1 MKVLFNVLVFL
12 EIVFG
17 QNLFDLYNVHS
28 LDIEFYNPDYDQILK
43 SRWEIDDKTYEL
55 ATIVFNG
62 DTLDSVGVRYKG
74 NSTYYFTAAFE
85 SPKFP
90 LNMDLDLIYND
101 QDILGYNKV
110 KLSNSIFD
118 PTFVKE
124 NIGYLTQSY
133 YLPAPETGYM
143 NISINGEQLGLY
155 TSVESINKSFLTKHF
170 GNSDG
175 TFFKC
180 EPQFH
185 FGEVYDADP
194 NLVWYG
200 EDSLDY
206 EYQMGYEMKS
216 EYGWNDLLDLI
227 YTLNFNIENIE
238 SVLNVDRALWFF
250 ASSMV
255 TPDLDAYTGMYI
267 HNYYLYKNSE
277 TDLFEV
283 IPWDKDQT
291 FGNVMVN
298 TLIQWGGNVSW
309 VYDWDPFLYE
319 NEEMRPLFSKLME
332 VPIYKQIYTA
342 HMRTILDEIYNPAY
356 IQDLAY
362 GIQDSIESYSN
373 IYQDV
378 WPWLNLDNYFQY
390 NVDNY
395 LITADGTN
403 FCGIIPTVTNR
414 RDYLLNH
421 PEISKIS
428 PVIEYV
434 FQENIEPN
442 VGETVI
448 IKSEI
453 SNAENVELM
462 VTTNQYSGQFYS
474 IPMFDDGNHNDGDA
488 NDNIYAAVVPFQD
501 GGLQVRYY
509 IRATN
514 SDALILDPKTAE
526 RDFYYYFIG
535 DQALPDSTIV
545 INEINY
551 NSFEDHDS
559 GDWVELYNPT
569 VDDIDIS
576 NWSFKDED
584 DSHVFVIP
592 DNTILDQDQYLVLVN
607 DSTNFSQYYSNTNI
621 IGNLNFGFS
630 GGGEILRIYD
640 SGGSLVDTVLYDDSD
655 PWPSD
660 PDGDG
665 PTLEL
670 INSSYDNALGES
682 WASSIDYG
690 TPGYRNSSFL
700 NHKIVSN
707 LPDNFFL
714 FNNYPNPFNPSTIIS
729 YNLPIDSHVNI
740 AIFDVLGRKVKTL
753 TDQYMKVGKHLI
765 QWNGV
770 NDQGKL
776 VAGGVYIYKIQSGDY
791 KESKKMILVK

>member
-133 YLPAPETGYM
+133 YLPTPETGYM

-277 TDLFEV
+277 TDLFEI

-448 IKSEI
+448 IQSEI

>member
-133 YLPAPETGYM
+133 YLPTPETGYM

-309 VYDWDPFLYE
+309 IYDWDPFLYE

-378 WPWLNLDNYFQY
+378 WPWLNLDDYFQY

-421 PEISKIS
+421 PEISKI
-428 PVIEYV
+428 PPIIEYV

-535 DQALPDSTIV
+535 HQALPDSTIV

-569 VDDIDIS
+569 GDDIDIS

-584 DSHVFVIP
+584 DSHVFIIP

>member
-133 YLPAPETGYM
+133 YLPTPETGYM

-267 HNYYLYKNSE
+267 HNYYLYKNSG

-378 WPWLNLDNYFQY
+378 WPWLNLDDYFQY

-421 PEISKIS
+421 PEISKI
-428 PVIEYV
+428 PPIIEYV

-453 SNAENVELM
+453 SNAENVQLM

-569 VDDIDIS
+569 GDDIDIS

-584 DSHVFVIP
+584 DSHVFIIP

>member
-133 YLPAPETGYM
+133 YLPTPETGYM

-378 WPWLNLDNYFQY
+378 WPWLNLDDYFQY

-421 PEISKIS
+421 PEISKI
-428 PVIEYV
+428 PPIIEYV

-453 SNAENVELM
+453 SNAENVQLM

-569 VDDIDIS
+569 GDDIDIS

-584 DSHVFVIP
+584 DSHVFIIP

>member
-133 YLPAPETGYM
+133 YLPTPETGYM

-474 IPMFDDGNHNDGDA
+474 IPMFDDGNHNDGNA

>member
-133 YLPAPETGYM
+133 YLPTPETGYM

-277 TDLFEV
+277 TDLFEI

-474 IPMFDDGNHNDGDA
+474 IPMFDDGNHNDGNA